1 MQYYILFANCQSAP
15 GSALVSSQPA
25 AGFDRDRAP
34 RRDPL
39 PQLWLVP
46 YEEEH
51 IQVRL
56 TKSLTTEG
64 KLEAKRE
71 GDV

>member
-1 MQYYILFANCQSAP
+1 MQYYILFANCQL
-15 GSALVSSQPA
+15 ALVSSQPA

-34 RRDPL
+34 RRDRL
-39 PQLWLVP
+39 LQLWLVP

-64 KLEAKRE
+64 K
-71 GDV
+71 